1 MQPGQQ
7 ERNFSRLN
15 LGIIKV
21 HTCVYFETVNG
32 TLEEIMSYVMKLML
46 SCYMLHVLHV
56 NMLNMLSNP
65 LPWMHAEGE

>member
-21 HTCVYFETVNG
+21 HTCVYFETLNG
-32 TLEEIMSYVMKLML
+32 NLEEIMSFM
-46 SCYMLHVLHV
+46 
-56 NMLNMLSNP
+56 
-65 LPWMHAEGE
+65 